1 MNKKYTF
8 MIALFAILLSPFN
21 LATFS
26 HADSPQT
33 GSTDVATEKPDGL
46 QIMTRVHERN
56 RGDDH
61 TLTSTWTRT
70 RKGRVQFKAKY
81 TEMRK
86 NYRGKD
92 NFDFKTVVR
101 YSEPPKV
108 YRRAILTWAYTNG
121 KRDFWY
127 FAVGF
132 LDAQRTS
139 NLTRIRS
146 QAETDFNLLD
156 YVDIALGT
164 ERHQFLSSEQFDDT
178 QCYLVESTPLDK
190 EVIFGKRV
198 SYIDPDNWIP
208 LKINY
213 FDRKGALWKVL
224 TITWQNVS
232 GVWFWKKGVV
242 ENVQEDY
249 TTYIVMED
257 VKVNLGL
264 NERDFTKVSLERNL
278 Q

>member
-1 MNKKYTF
+1 MIKKYAF
-8 MIALFAILLSPFN
+8 ILITTSLL
-21 LATFS
+21 LAQFYTRTTS
-26 HADSPQT
+26 ADSPQAVSP
-33 GSTDVATEKPDGL
+33 GVATGQPDGL
-46 QIMTRVHERN
+46 QIMTREHERN
-56 RGDDH
+56 RGNDH
-61 TLTSTWTRT
+61 TLTATWTRT

-81 TEMRK
+81 TERRK

-108 YRRAILTWAYTNG
+108 YRRAILTWAYTDG

-127 FAVGF
+127 FVVGF
-132 LDAQRTS
+132 LDAQRTHT
-139 NLTRIRS
+139 LTRVRS

-164 ERHQFLSSEQFDDT
+164 EQHQFLRKEKYDDT
-178 QCYLVESTPLDK
+178 QCYVVESTPLDK
-190 EVIFGKRV
+190 EVSYGKRV
-198 SYIDPDNWIP
+198 SYIDPANWIP

-224 TITWQNVS
+224 TVTWQNVS
-232 GVWFWKKGVV
+232 GVWFWKKGVA
-242 ENVQEDY
+242 ENVQEEY

-257 VKVNLGL
+257 VKL
-264 NERDFTKVSLERNL
+264 NTGFNDREFTKVALERSMN
-278 Q
+278 